1 MNKTTLRAGWLIALA
16 LMLTACGSTPTSNYY
31 LLTAREAPGPTGVS
45 PSIGIG
51 PVRIPEY
58 LNRTNLVYQRD
69 GNRLEIA
76 DYERWAEPLDEG
88 IVRVLGLN
96 LAGLLD
102 TQDIR
107 PFPWHPDRAPGYGVR
122 MRLLSLDADD
132 HSARL
137 EAEWLLYRPATGEP
151 VARRLARLDYSS
163 PAGKLAPGELP
174 AAYSELLYRLSE
186 EIAAAIRAAG
196 SP

>member
-1 MNKTTLRAGWLIALA
+1 VAL
-16 LMLTACGSTPTSNYY
+16 LLTACGSTPSSNYY
-31 LLTAREAPGPTGVS
+31 LLTARETQAPSGVS
-45 PSIGIG
+45 PSLGIG

-76 DYERWAEPLDEG
+76 DYERWAEPLDQG

-96 LAGLLD
+96 LAGLLN

-107 PFPWHPDRAPGYGVR
+107 QFPWHPAHAPQYGVR
-122 MRLLSLDADD
+122 MTLLSLDADD
-132 HSARL
+132 RSARL

-151 VARRLARLDYSS
+151 LARRLARLDHAS
-163 PAGKLAPGELP
+163 PGGELAPGELP